1 MISRSALRLNLRA
14 VLSTQPDAAI
24 DVRAD
29 GWGHGLGFVA
39 QTALECGVR
48 ALIVD
53 EEGRRELDGVVPA
66 AVLVSG
72 SPSAIG
78 DPVYGLSAGFIPV
91 LSLRGR
97 VLGLKE
103 LKTGEA
109 VSYGYTFRTPRDTVI
124 ALVTGG
130 YAQGVLRA
138 LGNAVTVR
146 IAGERHPIVGRV
158 AMDVCVVDVG
168 PRPRVRRGDEVTFFD
183 ESPEGPAVAEW
194 AAAGGLTP
202 AEIAC
207 AVGLRNH
214 REYLA

>member
-14 VLSTQPDAAI
+14 VLSTAPDAVI

-39 QTALECGVR
+39 QTALESGVR
-48 ALIVD
+48 TLLVD
-53 EEGRRELDGVVPA
+53 EDGRRELDGGVPA
-66 AVLVSG
+66 TALTGG

-78 DPVYGLSAGFIPV
+78 EPVYGLSAGFAPV
-91 LSLRGR
+91 LSLSGR
-97 VLGLKE
+97 VLSLKQ
-103 LKTGEA
+103 LRTGEA
-109 VSYGYTFRTPRDTVI
+109 VSYGYTFRSARDTVI

-168 PRPRVRRGDEVTFFD
+168 PHPRVRRGDEVTFFAGD
-183 ESPEGPAVAEW
+183 AGGPAVAEW

-214 REYLA
+214 REYVE